1 MLFYLIDVSVDTNK
15 VLAINGSK
23 KNYKKEIKTFLQTN
37 NIDFSSHIQPIEY
50 TFCCSF
56 TQNIQ
61 SFTSTVETITQIYIH

>member
-37 NIDFSSHIQPIEY
+37 NIDFSSHIEPIE
-50 TFCCSF
+50 
-56 TQNIQ
+56 
-61 SFTSTVETITQIYIH
+61 